1 MSKLLKKLLVEDWVV
16 VMLSIPL
23 LVLCYFAN
31 YLPSISIP
39 TNMLEAGAWGKI
51 GMLALIALVALFA
64 GNKLLSRP
72 IKGML
77 LSFIVVFAIA
87 ALAMVIGSNKFI
99 KSDLG
104 LEPVFFSVIFG
115 LIIRNAFHVPE
126 WMKPAI
132 QGEFYIKIGVVCLGA
147 TIMIGDVMKSGVA
160 GLVQACVIVT
170 IVWLFAYIV
179 ARKIFKVERS
189 TAMTMSSGLTIC
201 GASAAIA
208 TAGVAGADKKS
219 LSYIVSVV
227 LIIAVPM
234 IYLMPWLGNL
244 IVPLLTDNPDVQ
256 QQIMGA
262 WIGGTVDTTS
272 GVAASSEMAGEGA
285 NATAIIVKATQNVLI
300 GVVAFFIALYLSTK
314 GEKGASH
321 GPSLKIVW
329 EKFPKFVLAFVIASL
344 VFSGLKSSHLL
355 TDVIKTQD
363 AVLVQVNDKMYAQIY
378 KKDKESGK
386 IDFVNEYIPVTIS
399 QKEEKRFVE
408 EATMPIYNISPENPL
423 EMKESTKYMSNRATI
438 QAAEVDES
446 NQVKVKAPNGKEIES
461 SLAKTLSTLFFSL
474 SFVCIGL
481 DTRLKEIVSKE
492 NRNVLY
498 AFLTGQAFNIVAT
511 FLVAWLLFGYV
522 KPLLGW

>member
-1 MSKLLKKLLVEDWVV
+1 
-16 VMLSIPL
+16 
-23 LVLCYFAN
+23 
-31 YLPSISIP
+31 
-39 TNMLEAGAWGKI
+39 
-51 GMLALIALVALFA
+51 
-64 GNKLLSRP
+64 
-72 IKGML
+72 
-77 LSFIVVFAIA
+77 
-87 ALAMVIGSNKFI
+87 
-99 KSDLG
+99 
-104 LEPVFFSVIFG
+104 
-115 LIIRNAFHVPE
+115 
-126 WMKPAI
+126 MKPAI

-256 QQIMGA
+256 QEIMGA

-272 GVAASSEMAGEGA
+272 GVAASSEMAGEMAKRLEEDVNIA
-285 NATAIIVKATQNVLI
+285 NQTAIIVKATQNVLI

-344 VFSGLKSSHLL
+344 VFSWLKEADLL
-355 TDVIKTQD
+355 ALNPK
-363 AVLVQVNDKMYAQIY
+363 
-378 KKDKESGK
+378 GK
-386 IDFVNEYIPVTIS
+386 PI
-399 QKEEKRFVE
+399 
-408 EATMPIYNISPENPL
+408 AT
-423 EMKESTKYMSNRATI
+423 
-438 QAAEVDES
+438 
-446 NQVKVKAPNGKEIES
+446 